1 MIKRGDLVE
10 VMVSRLVRG
19 KHDDFRGNHDRGVVL
34 HVKYD
39 INSVATVWLQE
50 PGKKLRIGTKWLEVI
65 SENR

>member
-19 KHDDFRGNHDRGVVL
+19 KHDRGVVL
-34 HVKYD
+34 DVKYD
-39 INSVATVWLQE
+39 INSVATVWLH
-50 PGKKLRIGTKWLEVI
+50 GKKLRIGTKWLEVI